1 MLDDMKREDHA
12 HNRDANAE
20 MDFRGFYE
28 RPEMRNEGTRRRCN
42 VVDIAEKVGEAKLS
56 IVDV

>member
-1 MLDDMKREDHA
+1 MKREDHA